1 MYDKLIC
8 RQNKT
13 KYINFFMSFSE
24 CRCYC
29 MKVFVMV
36 TTLTCGKVTERAK
49 MLSQWIQIAVD
60 LRTTFGNLFG
70 FASVMEGLTSEH
82 VNSSKGFLSS

>member
-1 MYDKLIC
+1 
-8 RQNKT
+8 
-13 KYINFFMSFSE
+13 
-24 CRCYC
+24 

-36 TTLTCGKVTERAK
+36 TTLTCGKVMERAK

-82 VNSSKGFLSS
+82 VRS

>member
-1 MYDKLIC
+1 MYEKLIC

-13 KYINFFMSFSE
+13 SHQILYVSSKH
-24 CRCYC
+24 RCYC

-82 VNSSKGFLSS
+82 VRS